1 MKCKK
6 RLKTVIIYHCIEVIL
21 LLPEAHIF
29 PSTQKNF
36 VYSLVNMLNG
46 KRKHTCSI
54 ATHSPYIMTAFNNVI
69 LAGEIIAQSKVKTE
83 QVEKVMPKRQT
94 LRYGEVAAFEMKDE
108 RVSSINQVD
117 TKHQYRKFDR
127 ARNNFFTNFF

>member
-21 LLPEAHIF
+21 LSPEAHIF

-69 LAGEIIAQSKVKTE
+69 LAGEIIALSKEKTE

-94 LRYGEVAAFEMKDE
+94 LRVW
-108 RVSSINQVD
+108 RSC
-117 TKHQYRKFDR
+117 RL
-127 ARNNFFTNFF
+127 